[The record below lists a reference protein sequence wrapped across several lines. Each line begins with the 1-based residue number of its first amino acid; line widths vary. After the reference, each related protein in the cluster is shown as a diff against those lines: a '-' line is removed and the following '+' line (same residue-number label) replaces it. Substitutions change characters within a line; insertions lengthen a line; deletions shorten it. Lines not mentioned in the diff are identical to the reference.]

1 MCVAWAL
8 RWPRQRYS
16 AHSPLNGQASFMGV
30 QVPPWAV
37 RRGSRLRGLPVG
49 TEGLQLPHRPEGR
62 ASPHSQEAVP
72 VLSKAS
78 WLLGALQKCLELE
91 RKQEEAGVASAHGP
105 DHQEPGLAPPPPS
118 LGTRKPARWCG
129 VFESWGV
136 GCLQQPPFKPKVR
149 KAACGWS
156 PPSVFPLTAPPA
168 RPPTPVSLH
177 PGQVQVKGTGA
188 DDNKPAGLH

>member
-1 MCVAWAL
+1 MCVARAL

-16 AHSPLNGQASFMGV
+16 AHSPLNRQASFVGV
-30 QVPPWAV
+30 QVPPWALG
-37 RRGSRLRGLPVG
+37 RGSRLRGLPVG

-105 DHQEPGLAPPPPS
+105 DHQEPRLAPPPPS
-118 LGTRKPARWCG
+118 LGTQKPARWCG

-136 GCLQQPPFKPKVR
+136 GRLQQPPKSSSNR
-149 KAACGWS
+149 KSEKLPVVG
-156 PPSVFPLTAPPA
+156 PLPLF
-168 RPPTPVSLH
+168 SH
-177 PGQVQVKGTGA
+177 
-188 DDNKPAGLH
+188 